1 MKEGEMIIIRDC
13 IFWWLTNPRL
23 DAFRIPA
30 LPKWGEYAYS
40 IAQMNWQAHPYRVN
54 MILVEFKAF
63 RCAIYGKLVLRFE
76 INKQNADAPIAL
88 YSLFHDKVQHNRAVL
103 AGAEAYANFIE
114 IIKCNFDPPLR
125 SFKNVYS

>member
-1 MKEGEMIIIRDC
+1 
-13 IFWWLTNPRL
+13 
-23 DAFRIPA
+23 
-30 LPKWGEYAYS
+30 
-40 IAQMNWQAHPYRVN
+40 

-63 RCAIYGKLVLRFE
+63 RCAIYGKLVLRFKIDE
-76 INKQNADAPIAL
+76 QHANTAVAL